1 MRRIET
7 LTTAVLA
14 RNPFALRPLLREV
27 QALLPRA
34 YEALLAGSASAQFVR
49 PEVQADDVDVFVL
62 APSSHDQRAALHEGR
77 ELVRMCK
84 KALTLQ
90 THPDERAVLD
100 RFSALTG
107 PLVTM
112 RLNQPEL
119 FKDVERA
126 LLNACMQVTA
136 DELVRT
142 LAYAESL
149 ATEADAIAG
158 AVNDLIALG
167 FTEQLPDGDPQR
179 VAEQYQ
185 AYRVLRL
192 GHLHVI
198 FTMRM
203 EAEDLLAN
211 FDIPQHRCAH
221 RLIGDT
227 QELDTVNYTR
237 DSWMDLAWTVD
248 LNLNVYRDSRVWRV
262 EKAVKRGYHVDQAVL
277 EAAAYARSTGQDRL
291 SFARGDTPDQA
302 CVLVRSDNPAY
313 DRGYRC
319 FGATQFYADDVA

>member
-1 MRRIET
+1 MRRIEP

-14 RNPFALRPLLREV
+14 RNPLALRPLLRDV

-34 YEALLAGSASAQFVR
+34 YQALLAGSASAQFVR
-49 PEVQADDVDVFVL
+49 PDVHADDVDIFVL
-62 APSSHDQRAALHEGR
+62 APSDHDQRAALHAGR

-90 THPDERAVLD
+90 THPDERAALD

-107 PLVTM
+107 PLVTL
-112 RLNQPEL
+112 RLNRPEL
-119 FKDVERA
+119 FKDTEAA
-126 LLNACMQVTA
+126 LLSACAQVKA
-136 DELVRT
+136 DDLMRA

-149 ATEADAIAG
+149 ATEADATAD
-158 AVNDLIALG
+158 VVSDLIALG

-179 VAEQYQ
+179 IAEQYQ

-198 FTMRM
+198 FTRRT

-211 FDIPQHRCAH
+211 FDIPQHRCGH
-221 RLIGDT
+221 RLIGQT
-227 QELDTVNYTR
+227 QDCEIVNYTR
-237 DSWMDLAWTVD
+237 DSWLDLAWTVD
-248 LNLNVYRDSRVWRV
+248 RQLNVYRDSRVWRV
-262 EKAVKRGYHVDQAVL
+262 EKAVKRGYYVDQVVL
-277 EAAAYARSTGQDRL
+277 DAAAYARSIGQDRL

-313 DRGYRC
+313 AHGYRC
-319 FGATQFYADDVA
+319 FGATQYYADDVA